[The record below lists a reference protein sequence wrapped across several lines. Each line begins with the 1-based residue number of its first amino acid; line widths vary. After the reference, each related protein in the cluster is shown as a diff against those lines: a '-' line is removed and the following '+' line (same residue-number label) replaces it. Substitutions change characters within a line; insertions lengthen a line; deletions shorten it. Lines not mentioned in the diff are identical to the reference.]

1 MTMGPPSGPPM
12 DGATADSLP
21 SSAASTSE
29 YAVPSHHAPIITP
42 TTLRTDNSV
51 TAASP
56 IGDNSISPTSSTKYA
71 STNHQNAVSPLPC
84 GWRALHTRTR
94 NARPATI
101 RPSADFSGL
110 LGFRPRR
117 ASHGHNH
124 DSSGASSRM
133 NSEPREV
140 SRSEE
145 HTSELQ
151 SLMRT
156 SYAVSC

>member
-56 IGDNSISPTSSTKYA
+56 IGDNSISPTSSPKYA
-71 STNHQNAVSPLPC
+71 STTHQHA
-84 GWRALHTRTR
+84 
-94 NARPATI
+94 
-101 RPSADFSGL
+101 
-110 LGFRPRR
+110 
-117 ASHGHNH
+117 
-124 DSSGASSRM
+124 
-133 NSEPREV
+133 V
-140 SRSEE
+140 SRSDE
-145 HTSELQ
+145 HTSELTA
-151 SLMRT
+151 LMRN
-156 SYAVSC
+156 SYTASCLQKTT